1 MAKVQKLEESLCA
14 TEKVIS
20 SLEKARDDSKVGRS
34 FISLF
39 FSVGFCFV
47 FNKCA
52 FTIPV
57 SCSQDD

>member
-20 SLEKARDDSKVGRS
+20 SLEKSRDADKVGKVEA
-34 FISLF
+34 ISL
-39 FSVGFCFV
+39 CIFV
-47 FNKCA
+47 INAA

-57 SCSQDD
+57 SCSQVTDS